1 MSEQKLTGYPSIDKP
16 WLKYYSEEAINAPLP
31 EGSIYDYM
39 AQGKRQHPDRIALDY
54 FGHKISYGR
63 FLDDID
69 RIADAFYAIGIREG
83 DIVAGIAPCV
93 PEIVCAFYALN
104 KIGAVS
110 DWFDPRTDAKTV
122 QKELAAA
129 NAKVLLVLEPFANTF
144 ANAAKAA
151 GVPHLIGISATASL
165 PLLPKLVMSLKA
177 KPKLPQGM
185 LKWNDFL
192 AKSSEVKA
200 LLPAGDA
207 VKRLALM
214 EHTGGTTGVPKAVML
229 TNGNANAVVHQYI
242 HGSTPLFADDSWMTV
257 AFPFTAYALICTHHI
272 PLTVGMRCALC
283 MELDLKK
290 IEAKFIRGR
299 HNHIAN
305 TPVSWEQMI
314 HSEKLQKADLSF
326 LKNPVVGADTLQ
338 PAKELE
344 INAFLKQHGAKCEIV
359 KGYGMTEVC
368 AAVSVCAP
376 PYNRLGSVGIPF
388 LNTTISIF
396 DPDTG
401 NELSYDQQG
410 EICISGPSVMLG
422 YFNHPEETEKVLKL
436 HKDGKLWMHSG
447 DLGHMD
453 ADGFIFIDGRIK
465 RMLIDHMGFKTF
477 APQVEQV
484 LSQCDCIEKCCVV
497 GRPDPNYDVGQ
508 IAVAYAVV
516 KTDEERARAE
526 MKQACKAAL
535 PEHSVPA
542 RYIILDALPYTPAGK
557 VDFRALERMI
567 GEEIDNDY
575 E

>member
-1 MSEQKLTGYPSIDKP
+1 MTTQNMTGYPSIDRP
-16 WLKYYSEEAINAPLP
+16 WLKYYSEEALHAPLP

-39 AQGKRQHPDRIALDY
+39 AQGKRQRPDRIALDY
-54 FGHKISYGR
+54 FGRKISYGR

-69 RIADAFYAIGIREG
+69 RIANAFYAIGIREG
-83 DIVAGIAPCV
+83 DIVSGIAPCV

-110 DWFDPRTDAKTV
+110 DWFDPRTDAGTV
-122 QKELAAA
+122 QRELAAT
-129 NAKVLLVLEPFANTF
+129 NAKALLVLEPFANTF
-144 ANAAKAA
+144 ADAAKAA
-151 GVPHLIGISATASL
+151 GVPHLIGVSVTASL

-177 KPKLPQGM
+177 KPKLPQGTI
-185 LKWNDFL
+185 KWNDFL
-192 AKSSEVKA
+192 AKGNGVKA
-200 LLPAGDA
+200 QIPTSDA
-207 VKRLALM
+207 ATRLALM

-242 HGSTPLFADDSWMTV
+242 HGSTPLSADDSWMTV

-272 PLTVGMRCALC
+272 PLTVGMCCALC

-314 HSEKLQKADLSF
+314 RSENLQNADLSF

-338 PAKELE
+338 PAKERE
-344 INAFLKQHGAKCEIV
+344 INAFLKEHGAKCEIV

-388 LNTTISIF
+388 LNTTISVF

-401 NELSYDQQG
+401 DELPYDQQG
-410 EICISGPSVMLG
+410 EICISGPSVMRG
-422 YFNHPEETEKVLKL
+422 YFGHPEETEKVLKQ

-453 ADGFIFIDGRIK
+453 ADGFLFIDGRIK
-465 RMLIDHMGFKTF
+465 RMLIDHMGWKTF

-484 LSQCDCIEKCCVV
+484 LSQCACVEKCCVV
-497 GRPDPNYDVGQ
+497 GASDPDYSVGQ
-508 IAVAYAVV
+508 ITVAYAVV
-516 KTDEERARAE
+516 KGDEKAAIAE
-526 MKQACKAAL
+526 MKQACSAAL

-542 RYIILDALPYTPAGK
+542 RFVSVKALPYTSAGK
-557 VDFRALERMI
+557 VDYRALESMAA
-567 GEEIDNDY
+567 NASSK
-575 E
+575 